1 MESAGNPSNAEC
13 GGPTWRLVAKTHKG
27 RNNDGKPQA
36 QESSSFDHGL
46 QDERGSGT
54 VQMRNG
60 ELIPPSSRRCALPQS
75 PPGEGGPRGCCARPL
90 LGIPKCTKSWTGE
103 AAAERP

>member
-1 MESAGNPSNAEC
+1 MRTDE
-13 GGPTWRLVAKTHKG
+13 THKPRKG
-27 RNNDGKPQA
+27 GGKRQA

-60 ELIPPSSRRCALPQS
+60 DWGAYSALIPALHAATVSPRRRWSARVLRTAITGDCKMHEIMDRRS
-75 PPGEGGPRGCCARPL
+75 GCGTAVDQ
-90 LGIPKCTKSWTGE
+90 
-103 AAAERP
+103 AEHVN